1 MKTETKEAKGKR
13 AVLPVCMVL
22 LGIAVFFAGYGI
34 GSLSGSAEKAD
45 RNQILEK
52 GETAILEGMKKE
64 GNYGELLQIAEAP
77 TAYEEFLHSMGSGTE
92 AHTDLLQEELEKRG
106 FLVMQA
112 DWRQPRT
119 GDSFRKYFVISNA
132 EEKTIVEMSET
143 IPLADGTISA
153 ASEQKTCEEAEEAL
167 RQSLT
172 ASSPDI
178 EWEVCRT
185 DPTETGEQ
193 IRQLAGTRKSIEYG
207 WTKEFLENRF
217 LIVHTV
223 SQIPGELTPE
233 GEPYVRDRNYIMI
246 RSVATDRWD
255 VWDWYEPGS
264 EVILR

>member
-1 MKTETKEAKGKR
+1 MWCWDEDGNKGSKR
-13 AVLPVCMVL
+13 EKS
-22 LGIAVFFAGYGI
+22 GFAGMYD
-34 GSLSGSAEKAD
+34 SA
-45 RNQILEK
+45 RNRCL
-52 GETAILEGMKKE
+52 
-64 GNYGELLQIAEAP
+64 
-77 TAYEEFLHSMGSGTE
+77 FLRLWH
-92 AHTDLLQEELEKRG
+92 
-106 FLVMQA
+106 
-112 DWRQPRT
+112 
-119 GDSFRKYFVISNA
+119 RKLI
-132 EEKTIVEMSET
+132 
-143 IPLADGTISA
+143 
-153 ASEQKTCEEAEEAL
+153 
-167 RQSLT
+167 R
-172 ASSPDI
+172 
-178 EWEVCRT
+178 VCRT